1 MVEIM
6 KRLPR
11 TFGLLA
17 GASFLAGCAV
27 EALPAVDPDG
37 TAVAEEELSTD
48 NALSANALNA
58 NALYA
63 NALSANALNANALNA
78 NALSSASL
86 AAIQDPGSAGAL
98 SRQLLKYTVSCA
110 LGSSQSF
117 TFSWTDSGNVVHTE
131 NYPGSLGIEPSW
143 ATQPLGDAGKQ
154 MVSACLISRVNY
166 YGVQVIISARS
177 MTSPLTTVGSSELQ
191 AYQHIEGAFWGNLF
205 SPTPYAFSCYNE
217 SNVSIS
223 RGGMRDCA
231 TGHVN
236 TDGTVSSCGIINRV
250 GGCQSVCPKIDG
262 AGQYYQSCVA
272 QPGVSDTSTGYVIT
286 TALP

>member
-1 MVEIM
+1 M

-27 EALPAVDPDG
+27 EALPAVDPED
-37 TAVAEEELSTD
+37 TAVVEDELSTD
-48 NALSANALNA
+48 NALNANALNA

-63 NALSANALNANALNA
+63 NALNANALNANALNA
-78 NALSSASL
+78 NALSPDAL
-86 AAIQDPGSAGAL
+86 AAIRDPGSAGAL

-117 TFSWTDSGNVVHTE
+117 TFSWTDSGNVVHNET
-131 NYPGSLGIEPSW
+131 YPGWLGIEPTW
-143 ATQPLGDAGKQ
+143 ATQPLGDSGKQ

-177 MTSPLTTVGSSELQ
+177 VNSPLKTLVGSSELQ
-191 AYQHIEGAFWGNLF
+191 TYQHIEGAFWGNLF
-205 SPTPYAFSCYNE
+205 APTPYAFSCYNE

-223 RGGMRDCA
+223 RGSKRDCA
-231 TGHVN
+231 TGHAN
-236 TDGTVSSCGIINRV
+236 TDGTVSSCGIVASV
-250 GGCQSVCPKIDG
+250 GGCKSVCPKING
-262 AGQYYQSCVA
+262 TGQYF
-272 QPGVSDTSTGYVIT
+272 
-286 TALP
+286 